1 MVCFV
6 SLRNSLLKHN
16 KYQQFV
22 PQVPLLGDVGGEERH
37 ELDLVGLMHVL
48 SSKGLVKVIQPA
60 HGVILA
66 IIFGEGQHVVSAQGS
81 FNLRGSKGKGC
92 RGCISACNDGWVTLN
107 GGRQFVFSA
116 PSMSGGVAGQM
127 RRCG

>member
-1 MVCFV
+1 M
-6 SLRNSLLKHN
+6 SLRNSLLEHK

-48 SSKGLVKVIQPA
+48 SSKGLVKVIRPA
-60 HGVILA
+60 YGVILA

-81 FNLRGSKGKGC
+81 FNL
-92 RGCISACNDGWVTLN
+92 
-107 GGRQFVFSA
+107 
-116 PSMSGGVAGQM
+116 
-127 RRCG
+127 